1 MKAAAKR
8 GAPAAR
14 ARKTA
19 ARSAA
24 APGIASRFGVTRRH
38 LLVAGGVLAAVLGA
52 FAWAA
57 PRLPEEEARAFAFA
71 TLVIGNLALIL
82 SNRSATEP
90 FWITLRTPN
99 RSLWVV
105 VGLALALL
113 LAALYVPWAV
123 AVLRFAPLPWHELA
137 AAGGLGLLSV
147 FWFEAIKRVRRGRR
161 AQR

>member
-1 MKAAAKR
+1 MSKNVL
-8 GAPAAR
+8 
-14 ARKTA
+14 
-19 ARSAA
+19 
-24 APGIASRFGVTRRH
+24 SRYLDPEVLSHVADRH
-38 LLVAGGVLAAVLGA
+38 L
-52 FAWAA
+52 A
-57 PRLPEEEARAFAFA
+57 PKG
-71 TLVIGNLALIL
+71 LVIGNLALIL

-90 FWITLRTPN
+90 FWVTLRTPN
-99 RSLWVV
+99 RALWVV

-123 AVLRFAPLPWHELA
+123 EVLRFAPLPWHELA